1 MILKK
6 NLNIA
11 TILPYKENF
20 TFGKASAASLWVS
33 EFFRNSKYKK
43 NNIIYGHTKSK
54 DYLSKNYKN
63 VNLKNLKSK
72 LKSTTKEYAEKL
84 TKELIINNFD
94 IVEIHNRPQLLFKLT
109 NKIKSKFIFYF
120 HNDPLSMKGSKSINE
135 RLKILHAVEK
145 IIFVSEWVRDRF
157 FLNIDEKLKTKT
169 EVVYPSVNKQKKI
182 KKERIIVFVGR
193 LNYSKGYDI
202 FKEAI
207 IKILNKFPTWK
218 AYSLGDEDR
227 RNIYINHPSH
237 KELGFVNHKKTLNI
251 LNRSEIAVVP
261 SRWEEPFGR
270 TSLEATSRGCA
281 TIISNR
287 GGLRETTNSAI
298 VLKKLDSNEIFFEIK
313 KLITNSKKR
322 KIIQS
327 LGRKKVKHLISKNTK
342 IIDQIRESCVP
353 FFNINFNK
361 KKLKIINLYNQ
372 GQKLNHR
379 LYNISLGKKFTN
391 GFVRNGHD
399 VLEISDRDFL
409 RDNRSFSL
417 IPNRNNFQT
426 FLINTFKNY
435 NPDIVFFGHTKNI
448 DLNTF
453 DEFRSIN
460 KNIILS
466 QWNEDPVMPS
476 LNYSK
481 QNISNIQLYSD
492 FVDHNFITTDPSI
505 LNKTINKNNFNF
517 FFVPVDKN
525 IESFEVYKMKP
536 KNDLFYAMSHGVNRA
551 TLKEGVE
558 DERINF
564 LDKLVKKIPDIKY
577 DFYGFANKQ
586 PIWGNDFN
594 NSLINSKMGL
604 NLSRGKPT
612 KFYSSNRIAS
622 IMGNGLLTF
631 IDKKVQLDHFFN
643 NKEIIFYSN
652 ISELSD
658 KIRFYSNR
666 DSIRKKIAKNGKKK
680 YFKLFNEKA
689 ITKYFIDISLGNNH
703 KSCLNI

>member
-1 MILKK
+1 MNLKK

-11 TILPYKENF
+11 TILPYKENY
-20 TFGKASAASLWVS
+20 TFSKASAASLWVS
-33 EFFRNSKYKK
+33 EFFKKSKYKK
-43 NNIIYGHTKSK
+43 NNIIYGHTISK

-63 VNLKNLKSK
+63 INLKNLKSRF
-72 LKSTTKEYAEKL
+72 KSTTNEYAEKL
-84 TKELIINNFD
+84 RRELKNNIFD
-94 IVEIHNRPQLLFKLT
+94 IIEIHNRPQLLFKLI
-109 NKIKSKFIFYF
+109 NKIDSKFVFYF
-120 HNDPLSMKGSKSINE
+120 HNDPLSMKGSKSVKE
-135 RLKILHAVEK
+135 RLKILENVEK
-145 IIFVSEWVRDRF
+145 IIFVSEWVRERF
-157 FLNIDEKLKTKT
+157 FLNIDQKLQTKT
-169 EVVYPSVNKQKKI
+169 EVVYPSVNKGKKI
-182 KKERIIVFVGR
+182 KKEKNIIFVGR

-202 FKEAI
+202 FKDAI
-207 IKILNKFPTWK
+207 IRILNNFPKWK

-227 RNIYINHPSH
+227 RNIYINHPNH

-270 TSLEATSRGCA
+270 TALEATSRGCA
-281 TIISNR
+281 TVISNR
-287 GGLRETTNSAI
+287 GGLRETTDFAI
-298 VLKKLDSNEIFFEIK
+298 VLKKLNSNELYLEIK
-313 KLITNSKKR
+313 KLITDNKKR
-322 KIIQS
+322 KILQS
-327 LGRKKVKHLISKNTK
+327 LSRKNIKHLISENTK
-342 IIDQIRESCVP
+342 VIDQIRESCVP

-409 RDNRSFSL
+409 RNNKSFSL
-417 IPNRNNFQT
+417 IPNKNNFQT
-426 FLINTFKNY
+426 FLIDTFKNY

-448 DLNTF
+448 ELNTLDAF
-453 DEFRSIN
+453 KSIN

-481 QNISNIQLYSD
+481 QNISNIKLYSD
-492 FVDHNFITTDPSI
+492 FVDQNFITTDPSI

-536 KNDLFYAMSHGVNRA
+536 KKDLFYAMSHGVNRA
-551 TLKEGVE
+551 TLKEGIE

-564 LDKLVKKIPDIKY
+564 LDKLVKKIPNIKY
-577 DFYGFANKQ
+577 DFYGFSNKQ
-586 PIWGNDFN
+586 PIWGNNFN
-594 NSLINSKMGL
+594 NALINSKMGL

-612 KFYSSNRIAS
+612 KYYSSNRIAS

-631 IDKKVQLDHFFN
+631 IDENVQMNEFFN
-643 NKEIIFYSN
+643 KNEIIFYKN
-652 ISELSD
+652 INDLAD
-658 KIRFYSNR
+658 KIKFYSRNDKNR
-666 DSIRKKIAKNGKKK
+666 IKIARNGKKK
-680 YFKLFNEKA
+680 YFKLFNETK
-689 ITKYFIDISLGNNH
+689 ITKYFIDISLGN
-703 KSCLNI
+703 KAKLL